1 MTKVLLAVPTYE
13 NVTTETFKSIFDL
26 EKIPGV
32 DFELRFVKGYGAAR
46 ARNLIAKIGQNEKFD
61 YIIMIDSDIV
71 LPKNALIEFSKW
83 GDFDFIAGYYPR
95 KDDASITEVY
105 KCGFGYPKENRITV
119 DELKNSQAD
128 LIEIQ
133 GCGFGCVRIKTSLL
147 DKLEYPYFKYVEY
160 PDGDILSEDLYF
172 CDKVIKTRT
181 HLYLNPKIGC
191 WHVGKKVVR
200 V

>member
-1 MTKVLLAVPTYE
+1 MTKILLAVPTFE

-32 DFELRFVKGYGAAR
+32 DFELRFIKGYGAAR

-61 YIIMIDSDIV
+61 YIIMIDSDVI
-71 LPKNALIEFSKW
+71 LPNDALLEFNKW

-95 KDDASITEVY
+95 KNEPDISEVY
-105 KCGFGYPKENRITV
+105 ACGYGYPKENRMTIE
-119 DELKNSQAD
+119 ELKSSEAD
-128 LIEIQ
+128 LIQVQ

-160 PDGDILSEDLYF
+160 SDGNVLSEDLYF
-172 CDKVIKTRT
+172 CDRAIRADTK
-181 HLYLNPKIGC
+181 LYVNPKIGC
-191 WHVGKKVVR
+191 GHVGKKIVKI
-200 V
+200 